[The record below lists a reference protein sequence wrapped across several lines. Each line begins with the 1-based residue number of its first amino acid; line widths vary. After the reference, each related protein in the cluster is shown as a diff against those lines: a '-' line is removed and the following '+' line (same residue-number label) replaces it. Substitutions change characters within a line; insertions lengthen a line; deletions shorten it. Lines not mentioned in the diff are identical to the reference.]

1 MGAPIRS
8 FLRLPLAQ
16 EYTQTIR
23 IRRSGRGGE
32 RRNGAPGSNRR
43 GEKKPLRKRRKTRK
57 NAPENVPL
65 PRMEVLLLP
74 LFRRAAGGASARPA
88 RAQSCIA
95 RRIYSLRTST
105 CGIRNGFS
113 GAFLGGEKLG
123 AGEGFASLST
133 LFPFFV
139 QYQRISKTCSDP
151 LSRRPSPPLPQA
163 DARLCVVRVAPKGRG
178 RRVSTPAGP
187 VAVAA
192 RSSTQPNVA
201 RCIFEL
207 LPLRCPCSRQRQLR
221 EERIHSL
228 FSPATSSDRLK

>member
-1 MGAPIRS
+1 MP
-8 FLRLPLAQ
+8 RL
-16 EYTQTIR
+16 
-23 IRRSGRGGE
+23 
-32 RRNGAPGSNRR
+32 
-43 GEKKPLRKRRKTRK
+43 
-57 NAPENVPL
+57 
-65 PRMEVLLLP
+65 EVLLLP

-151 LSRRPSPPLPQA
+151 LSRRPSPPYLKQMRVFALSALPRKGEGGGFPLLRVPSPLPLA
-163 DARLCVVRVAPKGRG
+163 PPRSRSSPDASSSCCRCVAPAAANASCARKG
-178 RRVSTPAGP
+178 S
-187 VAVAA
+187 
-192 RSSTQPNVA
+192 
-201 RCIFEL
+201 I
-207 LPLRCPCSRQRQLR
+207 
-221 EERIHSL
+221 L
-228 FSPATSSDRLK
+228 FSLPPPAPTG

>member
-43 GEKKPLRKRRKTRK
+43 GEKKPLRKRRKNEKTHQRT
-57 NAPENVPL
+57 
-65 PRMEVLLLP
+65 
-74 LFRRAAGGASARPA
+74 FRRRDWKSSSFLFFAAPREEP
-88 RAQSCIA
+88 Q
-95 RRIYSLRTST
+95 L
-105 CGIRNGFS
+105 S

-133 LFPFFV
+133 LCPFFV
-139 QYQRISKTCSDP
+139 QSQRISKTCSDP